1 MTIILHIIINLVLI
15 LNSNILFACDN
26 THSPVKHILALIK
39 IIFRLFVMFNEA
51 NVLIPL
57 VISINDKIIELVKL
71 LKGRIG
77 KNKLYKVVKTTM
89 LPNIIMEEENAF
101 MMLFFSVSENCNF
114 CFFIILLES
123 FEMYLLRIIKP
134 KIKFDKYI
142 DNNIFIPI

>member
-1 MTIILHIIINLVLI
+1 
-15 LNSNILFACDN
+15 
-26 THSPVKHILALIK
+26 
-39 IIFRLFVMFNEA
+39 MFNEA

-101 MMLFFSVSENCNF
+101 VMLFFSVSENCNF
-114 CFFIILLES
+114 CFFIILLKF